1 MSRRAKNRNAVE
13 TASPRYGRTTMPS
26 APTTIETST
35 SLYQFFVALYHC
47 SFAALYQFVCFLN
60 GLAPCPRKLTEL
72 LKPFFSLLRQQG
84 HISVAYID
92 NSWLTADNLSQCTK
106 NVIDTTSLLDKV
118 GFVIH
123 PEKSV
128 LLLTQ
133 IITFLGFV
141 LNSIVMQVSLTP
153 DRALKL
159 KDTFEKLLDT
169 VSPSMKDVAQVVGL
183 MTSSFPGVRYCPF
196 HDKFLDMDKM

>member
-1 MSRRAKNRNAVE
+1 M
-13 TASPRYGRTTMPS
+13 
-26 APTTIETST
+26 
-35 SLYQFFVALYHC
+35 
-47 SFAALYQFVCFLN
+47 
-60 GLAPCPRKLTEL
+60 
-72 LKPFFSLLRQQG
+72 
-84 HISVAYID
+84 
-92 NSWLTADNLSQCTK
+92 TADNLSQCTK

-183 MTSSFPGVRYCPF
+183 MTSSFPGVTIS
-196 HDKFLDMDKM
+196 FLTWTKCEL